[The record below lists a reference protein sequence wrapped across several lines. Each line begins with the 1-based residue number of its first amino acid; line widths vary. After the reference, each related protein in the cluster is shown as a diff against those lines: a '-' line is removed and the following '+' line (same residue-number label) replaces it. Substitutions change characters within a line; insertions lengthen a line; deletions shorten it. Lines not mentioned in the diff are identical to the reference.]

1 MQPKCP
7 SRDEWIKKMWYTYN
21 MEYYSTIKHKK
32 TMPFA
37 ATLDGPRDYRA
48 RLSDKG
54 KYHTLSFICE
64 SNLLKKMTQMNLFT
78 EKKQTHRH
86 RKQICSYQR
95 GKGVRGIN

>member
-7 SRDEWIKKMWYTYN
+7 SRDEWIEKMWYTYK
-21 MEYYSTIKHKK
+21 MEYYSTIKNKK
-32 TMPFA
+32 TIPFA

-54 KYHTLSFICE
+54 KYRTLSFICE
-64 SNLLKKMTQMNLFT
+64 SNLLKKMTQVNLFT
-78 EKKQTHRH
+78 KKKQTHRH

-95 GKGVRGIN
+95 GKGVRGIK